1 MVSQWPQF
9 IHIPAAQIPCIP
21 SFVKLLGKSL
31 RIERGSARVHRREN
45 EKEKPFYWATT
56 HEEGGGDRGVG
67 GGSGLL
73 VEEVEEEEEKSRKLN
88 I

>member
-1 MVSQWPQF
+1 MVAQWPQF
-9 IHIPAAQIPCIP
+9 IHIPAAQIPSVP

-31 RIERGSARVHRREN
+31 RIERGSARVHRPGN

-56 HEEGGGDRGVG
+56 HEEGGSDRGEG

-73 VEEVEEEEEKSRKLN
+73 VEEVEEEEKSRKLN